1 MKKKISIFLIVS
13 MILSMTIYPI
23 LAFQDIVNKQ
33 LDVVLVLDQSGSM
46 KKNDPDGLM
55 KEAAK
60 TLITMMPSNSRA
72 NVITFNRSRAKWK
85 DRLTSLSNEKQTK
98 SATEWIDGVE
108 YTGDTDLGN
117 AVSDAV
123 EMFDENDGRTHAIL
137 VFSDGKNDFGYE
149 KGKEKESDERLSDAL
164 VIAKNTG
171 IQIYCIGYGS
181 EMANISDTPYQKLD
195 SVAIADSANRITT
208 KTDAK
213 SINDYFN
220 LVIAELM
227 ESKIASIVDNKIEI
241 APNVKEANINI
252 ISDKEISDNKIK
264 LIGPDGKEISFKNSN
279 AKLFKYKYSAVIK
292 LYEPETGVYTIKTSD
307 PAKIIAKYI
316 PYYEYTLKSSILD
329 SKGKEIKELNNGQ
342 EATIKSIIQQDN
354 KDVVTSKTYAN
365 LNAVA
370 IITAKDTKE
379 SKEVKLNYLD
389 GYLTGKV
396 KFDHVAT
403 YSVEISV
410 ESESFKLVDSFE
422 IITNQ
427 QPITI
432 NNKAANK
439 IGKQVLDKTFK
450 QSVSKTISMSTLK
463 NVIEDPDHVGF
474 KVVDAIS
481 NNDNVAVKLTDKGLE
496 MIGND
501 WGSANV
507 TVTYEDNL
515 GNRVDTSFAV
525 KVTDKVL
532 LAFYMSLPILAVLII
547 LLIVIIILRKSR
559 IIKGKFTINSISLES
574 DTRTLVFAD
583 IKTYPSN
590 VFFKSKKTL
599 STGLMQYAKDIYNQ
613 SKNDK
618 SEILYNLIKEETE
631 IKKALDAVKF
641 IGTYLGRHGC
651 KIKINDPNISYGSN
665 MQYGQKIKDV
675 WKNDK
680 DFTFYVKD
688 NMGLEVCITGHYST
702 SFIRGKESFD
712 SNMDMFTQ
720 DNQTKKADESFEDF
734 DDLTF

>member
-1 MKKKISIFLIVS
+1 MKKKISIFLMVS
-13 MILSMTIYPI
+13 IILSMTIYPI
-23 LAFQDIVNKQ
+23 LALQEIVNKQ

-85 DRLTSLSNEKQTK
+85 DGLTNLSNDKQTK
-98 SATEWIDGVE
+98 SATEWVDGVE

-123 EMFDENDGRTHAIL
+123 EMFDESDGRNHAIL

-164 VIAKNTG
+164 VTAKNTG

-181 EMANISDTPYQKLD
+181 EMANTSDTPYQKLD
-195 SVAIADSANRITT
+195 SVAIADSTNRITT

-213 SINDYFN
+213 SISDYFN

-227 ESKIASIVDNKIEI
+227 ASKIVPMIDNKIEI

-252 ISDKEISDNKIK
+252 ISDKEISDTKIR
-264 LIGPDGKEISFKNSN
+264 LIGPNGKEISFKNSK

-292 LYEPETGVYTIKTSD
+292 LYDPEAGTYTIKTSD
-307 PAKIIAKYI
+307 SAKITAKYI
-316 PYYEYTLKSSILD
+316 PYYEYTLKSRVLD
-329 SKGKEIKELNNGQ
+329 SKGNEIKELNNGQ
-342 EATIKSIIQQDN
+342 AATIKTIIQQDN
-354 KDVVTSKTYAN
+354 KNVKTSKTYEN

-370 IITAKDTKE
+370 TITAKDTKE
-379 SKEVKLNYLD
+379 SKEVKLNYLA
-389 GYLTGKV
+389 GYLTGEV

-403 YSVEISV
+403 YSVVISV
-410 ESESFKLVDSFE
+410 ESESFKLIDSFE

-432 NNKAANK
+432 NNNEANK
-439 IGKQVLDKTFK
+439 IDKQVLDKTFK
-450 QSVSKTISMSTLK
+450 QSVSKMISMDSLK
-463 NVIEDPDHVGF
+463 RVIEDPDHVGF

-481 NNDNVAVKLTDKGLE
+481 SDNNVTVKLSDKGLE
-496 MIGND
+496 IIGND
-501 WGSANV
+501 WGSTNV

-515 GNRVDTSFAV
+515 GNCVDTSFAV
-525 KVTDKVL
+525 KVTDKAL
-532 LAFYMSLPILAVLII
+532 LAFYMALPIIAVLII
-547 LLIVIIILRKSR
+547 LLIVMIILMKSR

-574 DTRTLVFAD
+574 DTKSWEISD

-599 STGLMQYAKDIYNQ
+599 ATGLMQYAIDIYNQ

-618 SEILYNLIKEETE
+618 TETLYNLFKEETE
-631 IKKALDAVKF
+631 IKKSLETVKF
-641 IGTYLGRHGC
+641 IGTYLGRQGC
-651 KIKINDPNISYGSN
+651 KIKINDPKISYGSN
-665 MQYGQKIKDV
+665 IQYGQKIKDA
-675 WKNDK
+675 WKRDK
-680 DFTFYVKD
+680 DFTIYVKD
-688 NMGLEVCITGHYST
+688 NTGLEVCIIGYYS
-702 SFIRGKESFD
+702 SSLIRKKESFD
-712 SNMDMFTQ
+712 PNIDMFTQ
-720 DNQTKKADESFEDF
+720 DDQTKIANESFDDF
-734 DDLTF
+734 DDFTL